1 LMNSEQPIWRPYG
14 TTAASAMEGWASSRA
29 SSSAGGTCTGRLRNA
44 EGVGNSWLSGL
55 AAYLEALELDELLD
69 AVDDEDLLVVVD
81 VADVA
86 GVEPAVD
93 VDRPRGGLRVVQV
106 PCAGTGRSLVA
117 HGGAPKL
124 C

>member
-1 LMNSEQPIWRPYG
+1 VGEQQSLELGRRHLHGMSQPHFSETRKAG
-14 TTAASAMEGWASSRA
+14 TA
-29 SSSAGGTCTGRLRNA
+29 
-44 EGVGNSWLSGL
+44 VNSWLPGL